1 MVKNTPASA
10 GDTSQSQ
17 IEDDPTCH
25 RATGPVHSTIEP
37 VLCLGTTPPSSHI
50 LEPVLCNKR
59 NHHNE
64 KPVYCNWRV
73 APAHATREKSG
84 SNEDPGQPKRKRK
97 KKETPGQVEGGSRRE
112 RQ

>member
-1 MVKNTPASA
+1 MVKNTPANA

-64 KPVYCNWRV
+64 KPVYHRV
-73 APAHATREKSG
+73 EWPPSSAARESLHTAT
-84 SNEDPGQPKRKRK
+84 EDPAQPIN
-97 KKETPGQVEGGSRRE
+97 
-112 RQ
+112 